1 MPKSNER
8 GFVLVFPV
16 LIVGAILLLSFTFS
30 SFKSRNNV
38 DTTAVLSESDDD
50 GGDGD
55 NSGTGSSSSG
65 SSSTSETSKP
75 SSLPESSTPKPES
88 EVQSSTPKPQFFSST
103 KAVKFNSKEQ
113 ELKNKKINQSPK
125 PTPKT
130 SPKPSQTIKP
140 EKTPEAEIEDEIED
154 EDEKDFGLGESS
166 TPQPM
171 KVKIEVKDGIEH
183 FEVENANVSISKEG
197 PVKVDEKTGELTIT
211 TPSGEKTVAFLPE
224 DAIENILGSNSV
236 NELEINSETGK
247 TELKLTI
254 NSNGVPVYEVEGI
267 KKGRFLGVFNVN
279 IKKTVQ
285 ISAIDGAEGSVTV
298 SGFDKFLDLLSL

>member
-1 MPKSNER
+1 MPKRNEA
-8 GFVLVFPV
+8 GFVLIFPV
-16 LIVGAILLLSFTFS
+16 LVVGAILLLSFTFS
-30 SFKSRNNV
+30 SFKSHNNIS
-38 DTTAVLSESDDD
+38 TSAVLSES
-50 GGDGD
+50 
-55 NSGTGSSSSG
+55 SG
-65 SSSTSETSKP
+65 SGDEDNEDKSGSEDSD
-75 SSLPESSTPKPES
+75 SETPKPTVVESSAPKATS
-88 EVQSSTPKPQFFSST
+88 EVATQSPKPQFFSST

-113 ELKNKKINQSPK
+113 ELKKKTLSQSPK
-125 PTPKT
+125 PTPKI

-140 EKTPEAEIEDEIED
+140 EKTPEAEIENEIED
-154 EDEKDFGLGESS
+154 ENEKDFGLGESS

-183 FEVENANVSISKEG
+183 FEVEKANVSLSEKN

-211 TPSGEKTVAFLPE
+211 TPNGEKAVTFLPE

-267 KKGRFLGVFNVN
+267 KKGRFLGVFSVN